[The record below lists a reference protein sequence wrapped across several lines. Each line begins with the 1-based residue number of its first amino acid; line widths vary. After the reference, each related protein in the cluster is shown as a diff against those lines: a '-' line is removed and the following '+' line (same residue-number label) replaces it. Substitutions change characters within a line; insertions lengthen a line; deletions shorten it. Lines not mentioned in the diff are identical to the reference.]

1 MRHSFNVYLNQRLT
15 EGFPHKLSPNLP
27 RHFLKVPFPGNQHLN
42 PAGDPDLPLTNR
54 LNFISVEVGNSV
66 SDAKSKKDYCKME
79 DAEHKSKKRKRKHT
93 TEVVETE
100 VPEIPANDARN
111 VPRSVNG
118 SAKSEPHKKKKKIHQ
133 GQDRV
138 GLRGGNS
145 SKNFSDRPT
154 KAKFAEE
161 DSIEK
166 ELKEEDETAA
176 LASRDAL
183 GEENHIEVAS
193 LETEPG
199 VEEERFA
206 TMIKHGNDAPA
217 ETDVPSASVLK
228 LPSTGSDPENFRDLN
243 LSSKTLQAIED
254 MKFEKMT
261 EIQQRGIPPLLAG
274 RDVLGAAKT
283 GSGKTLAF
291 LIPYG
296 LLLLV
301 FCLQSWFLLSSDNE
315 SYDSAVEML
324 SALRFKPR

>member
-1 MRHSFNVYLNQRLT
+1 M
-15 EGFPHKLSPNLP
+15 
-27 RHFLKVPFPGNQHLN
+27 
-42 PAGDPDLPLTNR
+42 
-54 LNFISVEVGNSV
+54 EVGNSV
-66 SDAKSKKDYCKME
+66 SDAKSKKHHYKME

-100 VPEIPANDARN
+100 VPEIPGNDARN
-111 VPRSVNG
+111 VLRPVNG
-118 SAKSEPHKKKKKIHQ
+118 TAKPGSHKKKKKKKHED
-133 GQDRV
+133 QDRV
-138 GLRGGNS
+138 VLQADKS
-145 SKNFSDRPT
+145 SKALNDRPT
-154 KAKFAEE
+154 KADFAEE

-166 ELKEEDETAA
+166 ELKEKDETAV

-183 GEENHIEVAS
+183 GEENHMEVAS

-199 VEEERFA
+199 AEEKTFA
-206 TMIKHGNDAPA
+206 IMTQHGNDAPA

-228 LPSTGSDPENFRDLN
+228 LPSTGSDPKNFKDLN
-243 LSSKTLQAIED
+243 LSSKTMQAIAD

-296 LLLLV
+296 LFLV
-301 FCLQSWFLLSSDNE
+301 IFCLQSWFLLF
-315 SYDSAVEML
+315 V
-324 SALRFKPR
+324 